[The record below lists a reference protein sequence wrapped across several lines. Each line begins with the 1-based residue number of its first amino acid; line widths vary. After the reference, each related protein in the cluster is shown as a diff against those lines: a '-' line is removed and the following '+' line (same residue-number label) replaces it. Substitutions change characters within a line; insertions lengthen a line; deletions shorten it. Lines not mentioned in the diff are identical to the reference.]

1 MITVLDD
8 VDKKYNLKIS
18 ENQELINQL
27 KVSEGTIQK
36 IFQKKK
42 DLENQIDQIQIEKM
56 KIFDEVQIHQ
66 SKVYE
71 LSRIN
76 KNLKDDLISKDNKIK
91 DLKI

>member
-18 ENQELINQL
+18 ENQELINKL

-42 DLENQIDQIQIEKM
+42 DLENQIDQIQLEKM

-76 KNLKDDLISKDNKIK
+76 KNLKDDLI
-91 DLKI
+91 